1 MLYPE
6 AFNDSLC
13 INSETYYFSREF
25 FCNCGDIVSDAFLKS
40 KPKDLITEINEYFD
54 FKKLFYLRKVFLAI
68 WFF

>member
-1 MLYPE
+1 MILFALIVKHTTFQE
-6 AFNDSLC
+6 N
-13 INSETYYFSREF
+13 FSATV
-25 FCNCGDIVSDAFLKS
+25 GDIVSDAFLKS

>member
-13 INSETYYFSREF
+13 INSETNYFSREF
-25 FCNCGDIVSDAFLKS
+25 FCTCWDIVSDAFLKS

-54 FKKLFYLRKVFLAI
+54 FKKKTKLF
-68 WFF
+68 